1 MTSTLQQVAGFQ
13 GSRSLNG
20 GCDVLVTKEVTAS
33 AGTEYFIGD
42 AVTLKT
48 TGKVDTVSAA
58 STNIFGVV
66 QGIFKKNSAGE
77 PAPLTF
83 NQPTRGPY
91 LTAGEEGFVSVITDP
106 QKTFLAQIDVTASAA
121 LIGANAFVSAGTP
134 TTAAAR
140 SGQSLAKATTTSADG
155 HFQIVGLAPTDLV
168 NGYATEYGDANG
180 KGVVEVKINSAAFGS
195 NKAGI

>member
-1 MTSTLQQVAGFQ
+1 MANTLQPVAGFQ

-20 GCDVLVTKEVTAS
+20 GGEVLVTKEVTAS
-33 AGTEYFIGD
+33 AGTQYYIGD

-66 QGIFKKNSAGE
+66 QGIFKKNSDGE

-83 NQPTRGPY
+83 NLPSNGLFLQS
-91 LTAGEEGFVSVITDP
+91 GEEGFVSVITDP
-106 QKTFLAQIDVTASAA
+106 QKTYLATINATATEA
-121 LIGANAFVSAGTP
+121 LIGSNAFVSAGTP
-134 TTAAAR
+134 TSAAGR
-140 SGQSLAKATTTSADG
+140 SGQVLSGTVTTSADG
-155 HFQIVGLAPTDLV
+155 HFMIVGLAPTDLV
-168 NGYATEYGDANG
+168 NGYASEYSDANG
-180 KGVVEVKINSAAFGS
+180 KGVVEVKINSAAFGN